1 MNRKIHQQAL
11 ESVIRSHL
19 AGVVTPEPASL
30 DRLLNQLPVRTVE
43 DQRVLPRFPIF
54 LRIAT
59 LAVVVALVTA
69 AVGLPM
75 LLAKPGMV
83 IPTPPPET
91 TVASPT
97 IGPSEPP
104 ATPTPKPTAPPS
116 GSFTRTGS
124 MVTARWW
131 GQTATPLLDGR
142 VLVAG
147 GSRTALSLAEL
158 YDPKTGTFTSTQ
170 DMITQRCYQTAT
182 LLQDGRVLVA
192 GGTTVMTSGSTG
204 ELASTELYDPA
215 SGTWSATGSMTAARE
230 WGQTATLLLDGRVLI
245 AGGSGSAGI
254 MASAEIYDPRTGQ
267 FTATG
272 SMHINRY
279 RHTATLLPDGRV
291 LIAGGYSGEG
301 RSATTVAS
309 AELYD
314 PSTGTFSPTGSM
326 TTARDEHTA
335 TALAGGRVL
344 IAGGYSGSY
353 GNGSDPSKALS
364 SAELYDPTTGR
375 FSTTGSM
382 TQIRWWG
389 HTATRLLDGRV
400 LITGG
405 WGSNTLNLATAD
417 VYNPSTG
424 TFAATDAMTASRYGA
439 TATLLSGGRVLI
451 AGGSDGNTVFAS
463 AELYQ
468 P

>member
-1 MNRKIHQQAL
+1 
-11 ESVIRSHL
+11 
-19 AGVVTPEPASL
+19 
-30 DRLLNQLPVRTVE
+30 
-43 DQRVLPRFPIF
+43 
-54 LRIAT
+54 
-59 LAVVVALVTA
+59 
-69 AVGLPM
+69 
-75 LLAKPGMV
+75 
-83 IPTPPPET
+83 
-91 TVASPT
+91 
-97 IGPSEPP
+97 
-104 ATPTPKPTAPPS
+104 
-116 GSFTRTGS
+116 
-124 MVTARWW
+124 
-131 GQTATPLLDGR
+131 
-142 VLVAG
+142 
-147 GSRTALSLAEL
+147 
-158 YDPKTGTFTSTQ
+158 
-170 DMITQRCYQTAT
+170 
-182 LLQDGRVLVA
+182 
-192 GGTTVMTSGSTG
+192 
-204 ELASTELYDPA
+204 
-215 SGTWSATGSMTAARE
+215 
-230 WGQTATLLLDGRVLI
+230 
-245 AGGSGSAGI
+245 
-254 MASAEIYDPRTGQ
+254 
-267 FTATG
+267 
-272 SMHINRY
+272 
-279 RHTATLLPDGRV
+279 
-291 LIAGGYSGEG
+291 
-301 RSATTVAS
+301 
-309 AELYD
+309 
-314 PSTGTFSPTGSM
+314 M

-344 IAGGYSGSY
+344 IAGGYSASS